1 MLENGEYSAW
11 FRTPQGQGT
20 GTVTLANGRITGGD
34 SAISYQGTYERD
46 GDRFT
51 ATVNTFRHCNGQ
63 PSIFGI
69 DELELRLVGQSRDFS
84 IVCHGTAEQAPGLA
98 FHATLIRK
106 RDLDH
111 EQVSAKRNLPSSF
124 KEMKLPKIGGSR

>member
-11 FRTPQGQGT
+11 FKTSQGEGT
-20 GTVTLANGRITGGD
+20 GIVTLANGRITGGD
-34 SAISYQGTYERD
+34 AAIGYQGTYERD
-46 GDRFT
+46 GDCFT
-51 ATVNTFRHCNGQ
+51 ATVKTSRHCEGQ

-69 DELELRLVGQSRDFS
+69 DEVELKLVGRSRGFS
-84 IVCHGTAEQAPGLA
+84 IVCQGTAEQAPGVV

-111 EQVSAKRNLPSSF
+111 EHVSAEPSPPRCYKEIRLPNLR
-124 KEMKLPKIGGSR
+124 GSR